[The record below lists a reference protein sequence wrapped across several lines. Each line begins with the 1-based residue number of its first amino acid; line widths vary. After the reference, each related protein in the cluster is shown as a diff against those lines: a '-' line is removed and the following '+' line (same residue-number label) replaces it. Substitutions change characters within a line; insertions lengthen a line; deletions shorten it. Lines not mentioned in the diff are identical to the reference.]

1 VKRRIVVALVLVGLL
16 CIVVVARAGAATQS
30 ESNVAWKIDDPT
42 IGATAGAKAGTSTL
56 TRTGSGISFSLTTTG
71 LQAGHAVTIWM
82 MVANPDGGVAVLYG
96 AGHVIDD
103 AGTAEFGGHLAV
115 GDSDGWAMGSDT
127 TLEDALQATVTLVVR
142 DHGAADPDT
151 VDDADTVSQ
160 QIHTIGAC
168 NPTCTDLQT
177 SVHAAS

>member
-1 VKRRIVVALVLVGLL
+1 MKRRIVVALALVGLL
-16 CIVVVARAGAATQS
+16 CVVLVARAGAATQT
-30 ESNVAWKIDDPT
+30 ESNVTWKSDGT
-42 IGATAGAKAGTSTL
+42 TAGTSTL
-56 TRTGSGISFSLTTTG
+56 TRTGSGISFSLETTG
-71 LQAGHAVTIWM
+71 LTAGHAVTIWM
-82 MVANPDGGVAVLYG
+82 MVANPDSGVAVLYG

-103 AGTAEFGGHLAV
+103 AGTAQLGGHLAV

-142 DHGAADPDT
+142 DHGPADPGR
-151 VDDADTVSQ
+151 ADQ

-177 SVHAAS
+177 SVHAPS